1 MSLLRPVL
9 SFTFAL
15 SLVACTESEPGPEAT
30 PAELYRAAVEDAADP
45 EADEI
50 VDDLVAIT
58 PDNPDLMFDD
68 QGRVLMVTWT
78 SWSGYDGMDGASMP
92 LGVEVWVTPIPSLK
106 EFCTAT
112 GLQGAD
118 LSARLEQLMGLPA
131 DNGKDRLV
139 TMWVPLDGMFRPSP
153 DPEIDD
159 SVAQLDFRADV
170 DPAHKTWIE
179 DLRAASYGD
188 DPGYPWTQ
196 LGYTYDWDADADSEV
211 GLSEFVIRAGTEIVI
226 DGVVHQN
233 DYCKQ

>member
-9 SFTFAL
+9 LFTFAIHA
-15 SLVACTESEPGPEAT
+15 VACTEPEPEAT
-30 PAELYRAAVEDAADP
+30 PAELYRAAVEDAAVP

-50 VDDLVAIT
+50 DDDLVAIT
-58 PDNPDLMFDD
+58 LDNPDLVFDAED
-68 QGRVLMVTWT
+68 RVLMVTWT
-78 SWSGYDGMDGASMP
+78 SYNGYDGKEGTTMP

-106 EFCTAT
+106 DFCTAT

-118 LSARLEQLMGLPA
+118 LSARLERLMGLPP

-139 TMWVPLDGMFRPSP
+139 TLWVPLDGMFRPSP

-170 DPAHKTWIE
+170 DPEHKMWIE

-196 LGYTYDWDADADSEV
+196 LGYTYDWDADAGTEV
-211 GLSEFVIRAGTEIVI
+211 GLSEFVIRAGTEVVV
-226 DGVVHQN
+226 DGVAHQD
-233 DYCKQ
+233 DYCK